1 LQEDTEVMMSPALN
15 PRFFQ
20 IKLRLFEGQDLPM
33 MDSGIG
39 PFSSDKI
46 DAYLK
51 LEFKGKKYKTKAIT

>member
-1 LQEDTEVMMSPALN
+1 MSPALN